1 MLQSC
6 WDFPEATL
14 TPLLTML
21 NVQVASLHHC
31 IFCTQRKER
40 HSMGRTTTR
49 KLGPSW
55 TRLLRIV
62 LCPSNQP

>member
-40 HSMGRTTTR
+40 HSMEEDHYQEA
-49 KLGPSW
+49 GP
-55 TRLLRIV
+55 
-62 LCPSNQP
+62 